1 MGRTV
6 NRLSALKAERLNTKG
21 MHPDGAGL
29 YLQVTGDGSGK
40 SWLFRFSLRGRS
52 REMGLGSFAKISLA
66 EARVKASEYHKL
78 IDNGLDPIEWRKQQ
92 RAQAALTQT
101 GSITFSEAAKLHIA
115 SHRKGLRN
123 IKYATQYGTTIAT
136 YAEPVLGKLLVRD
149 IGTVLVMRVL
159 EPIWTT
165 RSETANK
172 LRGRIERIL
181 DWARVQG
188 YCSGENPARWKG
200 HLDHLLPALSKI
212 KTQRHHAAMPFAD
225 IPSFMRELRQQ
236 HSPAARALEFLVLTG
251 VRSGEVLKA
260 QTGEINREALVWT
273 IPAQHTKT
281 NTALRIP
288 LCQRSLELA
297 TAAGNGFLFRGKH
310 GGALAKMA
318 MDLLLQRMGYRG
330 RATPHGF
337 RSTFRDWAAEQTNF
351 PNHVVEMA
359 LGHAIGSKVEA
370 AYRRGDLFDKRRRL
384 MDAWAAYCASTPAP
398 ASDKVVPLRSA

>member
-6 NRLSALKAERLNTKG
+6 NRLTALKADRLNTPG

-52 REMGLGSFAKISLA
+52 REMGLGSVAKVSLA
-66 EARVKASEYHKL
+66 EARGKAAEYHKL
-78 IDNGLDPIEWRKQQ
+78 IDGGVDPIEWRKQQ
-92 RAQAALTQT
+92 RAKAALAQT

-136 YAEPVLGKLLVRD
+136 YVEPHLGKLLVRD
-149 IGTVLVMRVL
+149 IDTALVMRVL

-165 RSETANK
+165 KSETANK

-181 DWARVQG
+181 SWAATMG
-188 YCSGENPARWKG
+188 YRSGENPARWKG
-200 HLDHLLPALSKI
+200 HLDHLLPAPSKI
-212 KTQRHHAAMPFAD
+212 KSGKHHAAMPFAE

-236 HSPAARALEFLVLTG
+236 DSTAARALEFLVLTG

-260 QTGEINREALVWT
+260 QAGEVNRETLVWT
-273 IPAQHTKT
+273 IPAEHTKT
-281 NTALRIP
+281 NTTLRVP

-297 TAAGNGFLFRGKH
+297 SASGGGFLFPGRH
-310 GGALAKMA
+310 GGTLGKMR
-318 MDLLLQRMGYRG
+318 MDLLLRRMGYRG

-384 MDAWAAYCASTPAP
+384 MDAWGDYCASTRAP
-398 ASDKVVPLRSA
+398 SHNRVVPLRSA

>member
-1 MGRTV
+1 
-6 NRLSALKAERLNTKG
+6 
-21 MHPDGAGL
+21 MHPDGRGL
-29 YLQVTGDGSGK
+29 YLQVTGDGRGK
-40 SWLFRFSLRGRS
+40 SWLLRFSVGGRS
-52 REMGLGSFAKISLA
+52 REMGLGSVAKVSLA
-66 EARVKASEYHKL
+66 EARGKAAEYHKL
-78 IDNGLDPIEWRKQQ
+78 IDGGIDPIEWRKQQ
-92 RAQAALTQT
+92 RAQAALAQT

-136 YAEPVLGKLLVRD
+136 YVEPVLGKLLVRD
-149 IGTVLVMRVL
+149 IDTALVMRVL

-165 RSETANK
+165 KSETANK

-181 DWARVQG
+181 DWARVSG
-188 YCSGENPARWKG
+188 YRTGENPARWKG
-200 HLDHLLPALSKI
+200 YLDHLLPAPSKI
-212 KTQRHHAAMPFAD
+212 KPEKHHAAMPFAD

-236 HSPAARALEFLVLTG
+236 DSTAARALEFLVLTAA
-251 VRSGEVLKA
+251 RSGEVLKA
-260 QTGEINREALVWT
+260 QTGEINRETLVWS
-273 IPAQHTKT
+273 IPPEHSKT

-288 LCQRSLELA
+288 LCQRSFKLA
-297 TAAGNGFLFRGKH
+297 TNSNSGFLFPGRR
-310 GGALAKMA
+310 GALAKMA

-384 MDAWAAYCASTPAP
+384 MAAWGDYCASIRAP
-398 ASDKVVPLRSA
+398 ASNKVVPLRSANSY